1 MPRHEEFLGLP
12 LPYDEVPPRPQRVSA
27 GEPMTATNYPLRQ
40 LLDPHYEQN
49 LAINKLAMGGLL
61 AQGDTIDT
69 ALGGK
74 GAWTLDGARMFYR
87 RWSFKE
93 RSLTADLWGRGM
105 ERAEILLAAHLIF
118 CAGPQHA
125 AVNNVQFDAYGWVPN
140 SPAVMHAPLPA
151 EPSPE

>member
-27 GEPMTATNYPLRQ
+27 GELMTATNYPLRQ

-118 CAGPQHA
+118 CAGP
-125 AVNNVQFDAYGWVPN
+125 
-140 SPAVMHAPLPA
+140 
-151 EPSPE
+151 